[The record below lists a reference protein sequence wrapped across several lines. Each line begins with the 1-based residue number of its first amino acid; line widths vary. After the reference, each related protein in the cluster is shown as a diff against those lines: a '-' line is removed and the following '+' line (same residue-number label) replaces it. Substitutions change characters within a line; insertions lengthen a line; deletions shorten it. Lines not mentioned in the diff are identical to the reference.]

1 MLLRRLEYFVAVA
14 REEHFSYAAYTC
26 GVSQPALSDGI
37 SKLEQDLG
45 VPLIRRSRQVQGLTA
60 EGAALLPRARRLLED
75 RRALYEQAHT
85 LRAGLGGRLRVGAV
99 PGAVTTI
106 APYLD
111 RFVRDRPAVHV
122 DVTTALEST
131 EIIDRV
137 HAFEFEVGVIY
148 PAGLDT
154 AGLHVDELYRE
165 RPVLLTGPGLEVRGP
180 VDWSAVAA
188 LPLGLLHPGMR
199 GRAAVDAA
207 AVAAGEHLA
216 PRIEADALATL
227 LALVAEGGW
236 ATVLPDAVLTATTL
250 PAHVQVH
257 TIDQDGPAA
266 TPVALVRVDSDP
278 PPVLVT
284 AFADTITDRRH

>member
-1 MLLRRLEYFVAVA
+1 MA
-14 REEHFSYAAYTC
+14 REEHFSHAAYTC
-26 GVSQPALSDGI
+26 GVSQPALSDGTG
-37 SKLEQDLG
+37 KLERDLG
-45 VPLIRRSRQVQGLTA
+45 VPLIRRTRQVQGLTA

-85 LRAGLGGRLRVGAV
+85 LRSGLGGRLRVGAV

-137 HAFEFEVGVIY
+137 RAFEFEVGVIY
-148 PAGLDT
+148 PAGLDI

-165 RPVLLTGPGLEVRGP
+165 HPVLLAGPGLAPRGP
-180 VDWSAVAA
+180 VDWQTVAG
-188 LPLGLLHPGMR
+188 LPLSLLHPGMC

-207 AVAAGEHLA
+207 AAAAGQRLTLQ
-216 PRIEADALATL
+216 IEADALATL

-257 TIDQDGPAA
+257 AIDQETSAA

-278 PPVLVT
+278 PPVLVA
-284 AFADTITDRRH
+284 AFADTVTDRSR